1 MHDERGPRK
10 DPCQG
15 GPLDLGRRRWR
26 CDRRCSAASSSLDLG
41 EARWKRQG
49 LKGAEREESGRGIQ
63 NNGELPD
70 GG

>member
-1 MHDERGPRK
+1 M
-10 DPCQG
+10 
-15 GPLDLGRRRWR
+15 
-26 CDRRCSAASSSLDLG
+26 ASSSLDLG

-70 GG
+70 GGLGWTPAGLRDEGAGSRATQI